1 MEHVILC
8 LLIIII
14 ALLGVA
20 CILWPHK
27 FARLFRRFGTM
38 DKRPIH
44 DWEIPRTRFHGVVI
58 VVACLIE
65 LLEVILSLVR

>member
-1 MEHVILC
+1 MEYVIIF

-27 FARLFRRFGTM
+27 FARAFRRFGTM
-38 DKRPIH
+38 DKRPIR
-44 DWEIPRTRFHGVVI
+44 DWEIPSTRILGIVI
-58 VVACLIE
+58 VVACVMK

>member
-1 MEHVILC
+1 MEIVIML

-20 CILWPHK
+20 CILWPRK
-27 FARLFRRFGTM
+27 LARALRSFGTM
-38 DKRPIH
+38 DKRPIR
-44 DWEIPRTRFHGVVI
+44 DWEIPRTRIVGIVI
-58 VVACLIE
+58 VAGCALK